1 MERSM
6 RSAERGLLYLAVAV
20 LLFLCGVSGARG
32 DTVYLRNGSTIDG
45 VVLGKHEG
53 HVILQIGNLGKME
66 IPEKDVLT
74 IEKNARTGPINPD
87 RNDKKPERNPV
98 EQRQK
103 KRDGE
108 ATAGD
113 EKEAGEEAEEAI
125 DPELEKEIQELV
137 YDLTRD
143 RASVRTRA
151 EKRLAEIGGAVV
163 PYVLPVA
170 TNPSELTRIAVFR
183 ILKQNPDVRATEAAI
198 VGLEDSE
205 RFVRKLAW
213 ETLQEITG
221 ESWVFPWDD
230 SATDSER
237 ETAAARWSEWWAAE
251 KARLEKEAAKKER
264 RKGS

>member
-1 MERSM
+1 MERTM
-6 RSAERGLLYLAVAV
+6 RSAERGLLFLAVAV
-20 LLFLCGVSGARG
+20 LLFIGGVTRARG

-87 RNDKKPERNPV
+87 RSEKRVEKLNPV

-108 ATAGD
+108 
-113 EKEAGEEAEEAI
+113 EAEDGAETDDEDGEKDEI

-143 RASVRTRA
+143 RASIRTRA
-151 EKRLAEIGGAVV
+151 EKRLAEIGEDAV

-183 ILKQNPDVRATEAAI
+183 ILKQNPDVQATDAAI
-198 VGLEDSE
+198 VGLQDSE

-221 ESWVFPWDD
+221 QS
-230 SATDSER
+230 
-237 ETAAARWSEWWAAE
+237 
-251 KARLEKEAAKKER
+251 
-264 RKGS
+264 

>member
-1 MERSM
+1 MW
-6 RSAERGLLYLAVAV
+6 YLAVAV
-20 LLFLCGVSGARG
+20 LLFIGGVSGARG

-74 IEKNARTGPINPD
+74 IEKNARTGPINPERSD
-87 RNDKKPERNPV
+87 RKDQDGNPV

-103 KRDGE
+103 KREGAE
-108 ATAGD
+108 ATGD
-113 EKEAGEEAEEAI
+113 EKGTGDEEDEEI

-151 EKRLAEIGGAVV
+151 EKRLAEIGEVVV

-183 ILKQNPDVRATEAAI
+183 ILKQHPDVQSTEAAI
-198 VGLEDSE
+198 GGLEDPE

-237 ETAAARWSEWWAAE
+237 TTATARWVEWWEKE
-251 KARLEKEAAKKER
+251 KARLEKEEAKKER
-264 RKGS
+264 RKG

>member
-1 MERSM
+1 M
-6 RSAERGLLYLAVAV
+6 RAAERGLLTLAAV
-20 LLFLCGVSGARG
+20 ILLAAGATAARG

-74 IEKNARTGPINPD
+74 IEKNARTGPINPE
-87 RNDKKPERNPV
+87 RSEKRVDKGNPV

-108 ATAGD
+108 QSGAGG
-113 EKEAGEEAEEAI
+113 EAGAEGEAEPI

-143 RASVRTRA
+143 RATVRTRA
-151 EKRLAEIGGAVV
+151 EKRLTEIGEAVV

-183 ILKQNPDVRATEAAI
+183 ILKQNPDLLAVDAAL

-213 ETLQEITG
+213 ETLQEISG
-221 ESWVFPWDD
+221 ESWVYPWDD

-237 ETAAARWSEWWAAE
+237 QTAAAKWREWWSAE
-251 KARLEKEAAKKER
+251 KARIEKEEAKKER
-264 RKGS
+264 RKGR